1 MIDFKVYIFSYYTD
15 VFFLR
20 VVLIGNL
27 ERGVWIKVGK
37 WGDEKL

>member
-1 MIDFKVYIFSYYTD
+1 MTDFKVHTLSYYTD
-15 VFFLR
+15 VLFLR
-20 VVLIGNL
+20 VVLTGNL